1 MLTAGI
7 DIGSTATK
15 AVLFDGEVRG
25 SAMVP
30 TGWDPK
36 EAGLAAYR
44 QALEAAGIAEGAVR
58 CIVGTG
64 YGRVSLPIFDR
75 RVTEITC
82 HARGAFHLF
91 PGTRTVVDIGGQDSK
106 VIALDE
112 SGAVADFIM
121 NDKCA
126 AGTGRFLQ
134 VMAGVL
140 DASLDELGALAVGAD
155 PVQISSMCTVFAESE
170 IIGLLARGVAKGRI
184 AAGIFDAIA
193 RRIQGLA
200 GRVALREQVTFSGGV
215 ALNPEISRIIGAG
228 LGVALQLPRD
238 PQLVGALGAALLGFE
253 QLTREV

>member
-7 DIGSTATK
+7 DIGSTGTK

-36 EAGLAAYR
+36 TAGLAAFH
-44 QALEAAGIAEGAVR
+44 QALATAGIAEGAVQQ
-58 CIVGTG
+58 IVGTG

-75 RVTEITC
+75 KVTEITC
-82 HARGAFHLF
+82 HARGAYHLF
-91 PGTRTVVDIGGQDSK
+91 PDTRTVVDIGGQDSK
-106 VIALDE
+106 VIALDGE
-112 SGAVADFIM
+112 GRVADFIM

-140 DASLDELGALAVGAD
+140 DASLDELGAIAAGAE
-155 PVQISSMCTVFAESE
+155 PVAISSMCTVFAESE
-170 IIGLLARGVAKGRI
+170 IIGLLARGLPKGRI
-184 AAGIFDAIA
+184 AAGIFDAIS

-200 GRVALREQVTFSGGV
+200 GRVALSDNITFSGGV
-215 ALNPEISRIIGAG
+215 ALNAEICRAIGAG
-228 LGVALQLPRD
+228 LGVTLRVPPA
-238 PQLVGALGAALLGFE
+238 PQFVGALGAALLGYE
-253 QLTREV
+253 Q